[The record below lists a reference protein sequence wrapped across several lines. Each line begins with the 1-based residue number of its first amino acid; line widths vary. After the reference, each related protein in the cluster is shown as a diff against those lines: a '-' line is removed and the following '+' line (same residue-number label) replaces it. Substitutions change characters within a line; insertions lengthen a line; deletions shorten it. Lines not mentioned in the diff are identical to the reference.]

1 MSDQIFRKK
10 SLDQINSPDQL
21 TQYIKVTNPALW
33 VLFAAVIIL
42 LAGVCVWGVCGTLD
56 TKLTV
61 CAISDGKQVVCYVD
75 EDAIESVQSGMPVEI
90 DKNEYTLT
98 SVSSTPISIDEEFN
112 AYALHVGNLQVGQ
125 WVYAVQTDADLEAGV
140 YTAQI
145 IIDRVAPI
153 SFIMN

>member
-1 MSDQIFRKK
+1 MSNQIFRKK
-10 SLDQINSPDQL
+10 SLDQINSPEQL
-21 TQYIKVTNPALW
+21 TEYIKVTNPALW
-33 VLFAAVIIL
+33 VLLAAVIIL
-42 LAGVCVWGVCGTLD
+42 LTGVCVWGVLGTLD

-61 CAISDGKQVVCYVD
+61 CAISDGKQVVCYVN
-75 EDAIESVQSGMPVEI
+75 EQSIGSVKSGMLVEI
-90 DKNEYTLT
+90 DGNEYTLT
-98 SVSSTPISIDEEFN
+98 AVAQAPISIDEEFN

-125 WVYAVQTDADLEAGV
+125 WVYAVQTDAELAAGV